1 MVDSAPSE
9 VKWSYAEMLVGWDLI
24 RYLISEQAS
33 VAKDAGLRDLLR
45 KVAAAQW
52 DEDERVKF
60 SQVELDH
67 EHLSD
72 LFVDVPAT
80 RIRHPGQVEPRPY
93 SGEGL
98 FHSALVTPNLGGA
111 AAYISDKSPYPF
123 TLVRGAPGQGKSTLS
138 QFVCQSFRAGFL
150 PGQTAAS
157 SGLAKISEPRFPLRF
172 DLADYA
178 AWIEGYDVFDSSD
191 VALAKGRRRTAA
203 QATIESFLA
212 ELMTHA
218 SGRDA
223 VTQAEVQELFARVP
237 SIVVLDGLDEIGSAN
252 DRIRVV
258 REINLFCARGKSYAV
273 KPRVVVTTRPNS
285 AGLPEPSEDTFE
297 VISLSPLDAAL
308 RDQYLRKWCAVHGV
322 RGNDSRTLRRNF
334 NEKTREPY
342 IGELAGNPMQLTILL
357 YLLRQHGDAIP
368 SQRTEL
374 YDAYMNLL
382 LAREANKHPESVRKH
397 RTDLAEVA
405 PFLGWYMQSR
415 AEEEGHSGRMS
426 YDKVKAAMKHFQR
439 TYGKPEGVV
448 DDLFA
453 AAADRLWALTSKME
467 GTFEFEVLS
476 LREYFA
482 ARYLYRYA
490 GEGTHGFDRTEV
502 FRELLRRPYWLNTA
516 RFYGG
521 NATGSDIYALEA
533 GIRHEL
539 AENTSKHVRVAVS
552 TLVTDGVFNSRPL
565 EAASVV
571 DVLTD
576 DAGIELLL
584 AAHDGREISPLPG
597 SSNANLAWHRLTT
610 AISNRPDDPQNHTR
624 VRALRELLGLKSEF
638 DSWWAIRL
646 GEAIGTAAETAWL
659 EIGAGCE
666 AAAGRDIRLPGL
678 AAKSGLHA
686 QLILNTGLAPEV
698 GGPLDGQLIRA
709 VLDGQ
714 CSETTSVRS
723 EAAQLAVAL
732 NPADFNVNEAGMHS
746 YLTPASSG
754 RRSQAMQQLRKAGS
768 PYAAIAGLRRFRR
781 GEKGST
787 FPWANTAAAL
797 AKHAGR
803 CWLAIEIAVIGA
815 ASPLRSGY
823 TLPSRAEAFG
833 PTGHPA
839 ALIDQT
845 RANRANSGWWLE
857 RLHACEDDLG
867 HAEWALALWAVAE
880 GNVIDE
886 LFNELARTIERTSE
900 PFQRALL
907 IASRRLSGSGCLDQ
921 REVAA
926 DSATGVLAEMLA
938 SRNTPR
944 TVNWPPS
951 RRADEP
957 SPKPLAGVARRAKWL
972 KVDQVAAYR

>member
-1 MVDSAPSE
+1 MIATGPAMTLQVRDRDKVMEPHTVKGRERDPVAWLDAEIRGESDKIRRCADEGALQYVLVTNVASTSKPKTGTFDKLNAKLDAYSAEFGLTMSCLWREALDPMVDSAPSE

-33 VAKDAGLRDLLR
+33 VAKDSGLRDLLR

-123 TLVRGAPGQGKSTLS
+123 TVVRGAPGQGKSTLS

-374 YDAYMNLL
+374 YDA
-382 LAREANKHPESVRKH
+382 
-397 RTDLAEVA
+397 
-405 PFLGWYMQSR
+405 
-415 AEEEGHSGRMS
+415 
-426 YDKVKAAMKHFQR
+426 
-439 TYGKPEGVV
+439 
-448 DDLFA
+448 
-453 AAADRLWALTSKME
+453 
-467 GTFEFEVLS
+467 
-476 LREYFA
+476 
-482 ARYLYRYA
+482 
-490 GEGTHGFDRTEV
+490 
-502 FRELLRRPYWLNTA
+502 
-516 RFYGG
+516 
-521 NATGSDIYALEA
+521 
-533 GIRHEL
+533 
-539 AENTSKHVRVAVS
+539 
-552 TLVTDGVFNSRPL
+552 
-565 EAASVV
+565 
-571 DVLTD
+571 
-576 DAGIELLL
+576 
-584 AAHDGREISPLPG
+584 
-597 SSNANLAWHRLTT
+597 
-610 AISNRPDDPQNHTR
+610 
-624 VRALRELLGLKSEF
+624 
-638 DSWWAIRL
+638 
-646 GEAIGTAAETAWL
+646 
-659 EIGAGCE
+659 
-666 AAAGRDIRLPGL
+666 
-678 AAKSGLHA
+678 
-686 QLILNTGLAPEV
+686 
-698 GGPLDGQLIRA
+698 
-709 VLDGQ
+709 
-714 CSETTSVRS
+714 
-723 EAAQLAVAL
+723 
-732 NPADFNVNEAGMHS
+732 
-746 YLTPASSG
+746 
-754 RRSQAMQQLRKAGS
+754 
-768 PYAAIAGLRRFRR
+768 
-781 GEKGST
+781 
-787 FPWANTAAAL
+787 
-797 AKHAGR
+797 
-803 CWLAIEIAVIGA
+803 
-815 ASPLRSGY
+815 
-823 TLPSRAEAFG
+823 
-833 PTGHPA
+833 
-839 ALIDQT
+839 
-845 RANRANSGWWLE
+845 
-857 RLHACEDDLG
+857 
-867 HAEWALALWAVAE
+867 
-880 GNVIDE
+880 
-886 LFNELARTIERTSE
+886 
-900 PFQRALL
+900 
-907 IASRRLSGSGCLDQ
+907 
-921 REVAA
+921 
-926 DSATGVLAEMLA
+926 
-938 SRNTPR
+938 
-944 TVNWPPS
+944 
-951 RRADEP
+951 
-957 SPKPLAGVARRAKWL
+957 
-972 KVDQVAAYR
+972 